1 MPEIEELEPEVDEGA
16 YSLDGGEP
24 EGAEEAAPE
33 QTAAGSA
40 AEEPAEPQT
49 PEEWKA
55 RYEELSK
62 ERDHYKG
69 ASSANWMRYKELR
82 ETIQHTQPQQQPQ
95 QPAKPKEEEKPPEYD
110 PENPVPYIK
119 WQQEQ
124 TTKGVTELRQMIE
137 QQRQEAQVAEQQRM
151 LAEVDNRGAQMLVHA
166 KDNDPAFDS
175 AMKYVTQ
182 RAFALEQQRQPTDE
196 EAQAAVFRHN
206 FLWFRQQI
214 LQGRNPI
221 EDMKQH
227 AQSIGWQAPPAS
239 PAQQQP
245 QQRPGAAQKRPDPFR
260 RPSTPRASG
269 ANGTPKI
276 KDFQS
281 EEEFFEAMDS
291 GALTEA
297 DVERQLSIVLPGV
310 A

>member
-1 MPEIEELEPEVDEGA
+1 MPEIEELEPEVEEGA
-16 YSLDGGEP
+16 YNLDGGEP
-24 EGAEEAAPE
+24 EGAEEPAKQQAAPE
-33 QTAAGSA
+33 
-40 AEEPAEPQT
+40 AEEQPAEPQT
-49 PEEWKA
+49 PEEWKS
-55 RYEELSK
+55 RYEELAK

-82 ETIQHTQPQQQPQ
+82 ETLHQVQPQQQQPQ
-95 QPAKPKEEEKPPEYD
+95 QQAKPKEEEKPPEYD

-124 TTKGVTELRQMIE
+124 TAKGVTELRQMIE
-137 QQRQEAQVAEQQRM
+137 QQRQEAQMVEQQRQ
-151 LAEVDNRGAQMLVHA
+151 LAEVDNRGAQMLTWA
-166 KDNDPAFDS
+166 KDNDPSFDS

-182 RAFALEQQRQPTDE
+182 RAYALEQQRQPTDE

-214 LQGRNPI
+214 MQGRNPI

-227 AQSIGWQAPPAS
+227 AQSIGWQAPPAT
-239 PAQQQP
+239 QP
-245 QQRPGAAQKRPDPFR
+245 QQQTQQRQGAAPKKADPFR

-276 KDFQS
+276 SDFRS
-281 EEEFFEAMDS
+281 EEEYFEAMDS

-310 A
+310 G